1 MSRNNIL
8 EPQDYVETFVRIA
21 SAHAETKKGSSNVT
35 PEEVTEALQALL
47 EGTIATKAGKSEADA
62 FRAVLEE
69 TPVRNVFRMNRDDLR
84 LIFAKY
90 AAADMS
96 AGRRRR
102 PLTHS
107 LTHSF
112 VRDCLII

>member
-8 EPQDYVETFVRIA
+8 EPQDYVEAFVRIA

-35 PEEVTEALQALL
+35 PEEVTEALRALL
-47 EGTIATKAGKSEADA
+47 EGTIAAKAGKSEADA
-62 FRAVLEE
+62 FRAMLEG

-96 AGRRRR
+96 AGCRR

-107 LTHSF
+107 LVRWF
-112 VRDCLII
+112 VTV